1 MKIKR
6 VRKTDNKKGEETL
19 VTTTFSNLS
28 SLLTFLVA
36 VIVLLS
42 LFVILNNY
50 SNLVEEKTIVIQS
63 DSDLTLAKQTLQQQT
78 QKLEQKIG
86 ELRAFIT

>member
-1 MKIKR
+1 M
-6 VRKTDNKKGEETL
+6 RKTDNKKGEETL